1 MDFALILFVCTVVTG
16 VLWALDKRLWEP
28 KRRAAADE
36 AVREFDVAN
45 REAVAL
51 KNKAVLDERSALW
64 RNKSQMPWYLEY
76 TASLFPAFAIV
87 FLIRSFL
94 FEPFRIPSGSMLPTL
109 HIGDFILVNKYQYG
123 IRLPVVDL
131 KVVPV
136 GSPQRGDV
144 VVFRYPMDTSVNY
157 IKRVVG
163 LPGDT
168 VEVKSGVLSVN
179 GVTYDE
185 SYLTD
190 ERTARFDKSSSDF
203 SITLG
208 EDEYFVMG
216 DNRDNSNDSR
226 NVGVI
231 NRDMFVGKVRQIIWP
246 LTRFS
251 TIGGSEVYNQ

>member
-1 MDFALILFVCTVVTG
+1 MSENKTPEQPRKLLEMHESEKKPLLSAHAKKEIREWIVSIVTALV
-16 VLWALDKRLWEP
+16 
-28 KRRAAADE
+28 
-36 AVREFDVAN
+36 AVF
-45 REAVAL
+45 
-51 KNKAVLDERSALW
+51 
-64 RNKSQMPWYLEY
+64 
-76 TASLFPAFAIV
+76 I
-87 FLIRSFL
+87 IRSFL
-94 FEPFRIPSGSMLPTL
+94 FTIIRVDGPSMSDTL
-109 HIGDFILVNKYQYG
+109 LDND
-123 IRLPVVDL
+123 RLFVTVLDVKLNGPD
-131 KVVPV
+131 
-136 GSPQRGDV
+136 RFDV
-144 VVFRYPMDTSVNY
+144 VILHYPNRGRQDFV
-157 IKRVVG
+157 KRVIG

-251 TIGGSEVYNQ
+251 TVGGSEVYNQ